1 VADHAVHRPTRARR
15 EPLQL
20 IPRFSVNE
28 RVVHW
33 LFAAAIFALLIS
45 GLGLWLPPNLNPV
58 IDHRD
63 AVRTVHLD
71 ASLALLAIV
80 IPALG
85 RGAPINR
92 LWHDVEYFTRDDGLW
107 LRRILVPRRWR
118 RQPLPPQGRFN
129 AGQKLNSV
137 ATAAATVGFVITGTV
152 MWQGEHLSP
161 SLALAA
167 DTWHIW
173 LMWLIIPL
181 IAGHM
186 VLALVLPSTRPA
198 LRGIVFGAVRLD
210 FARRRHGAWAP
221 APSPLTDTDTSTP
234 ESPPDG
240 TAA

>member
-1 VADHAVHRPTRARR
+1 M
-15 EPLQL
+15 
-20 IPRFSVNE
+20 PRFSVNE

-45 GLGLWLPPNLNPV
+45 GLGLWLPPAANPV
-58 IDHRD
+58 LDHRD

-92 LWHDVEYFTRDDGLW
+92 LWHDVEFFTRGDWLW
-107 LRRILVPRRWR
+107 LRRIVIPKRWR
-118 RQPLPPQGRFN
+118 RRPLPPQGRFN

-152 MWQGEHLSP
+152 MWQGERLSP
-161 SLALAA
+161 SLALAS

-173 LMWLIIPL
+173 LMWLIVPL

-198 LRGIVFGAVRLD
+198 LRGIVFGNVRLD

-221 APSPLTDTDTSTP
+221 AAEPEPEPDSATP
-234 ESPPDG
+234 ESPTDG

>member
-1 VADHAVHRPTRARR
+1 VADRSVHSTRWRARR

-20 IPRFSVNE
+20 VPRFSVNE

-45 GLGLWLPPNLNPV
+45 GLGLWLPPNMNPV
-58 IDHRD
+58 LDHRD

-80 IPALG
+80 LPALG

-92 LWHDVEYFTRDDGLW
+92 LWHDVEFFTRNDWLW
-107 LRRILVPRRWR
+107 LRRIVVPRRWR
-118 RQPLPPQGRFN
+118 GQPLPPQGRFN

-137 ATAAATVGFVITGTV
+137 AIAAATVGFVITGTV
-152 MWQGEHLSP
+152 MWQGERLSP
-161 SLALAA
+161 SLALAS

-173 LMWLIIPL
+173 LMWLIVPL

-221 APSPLTDTDTSTP
+221 APEPDSGDPDSPT
-234 ESPPDG
+234 DG